1 MPLEPITEVQPPPI
15 SITRKSGSALAFLF
29 LRDTLVVFVPS
40 IVWLVIGVRY
50 HYDPC
55 NNADSPPNLATFL
68 IVTGSIGISLFG
80 FEVLC
85 YTLIMCK
92 CCMGLASALFMIWG
106 IESVLVIP
114 FDLAWAILGQVRIS
128 DDEICKQTNQTL
140 YSTALAADIL
150 LYVWVIIQSNSM
162 STRKKNNDSN
172 RDCLV

>member
-1 MPLEPITEVQPPPI
+1 
-15 SITRKSGSALAFLF
+15 
-29 LRDTLVVFVPS
+29 
-40 IVWLVIGVRY
+40 
-50 HYDPC
+50 
-55 NNADSPPNLATFL
+55 
-68 IVTGSIGISLFG
+68 
-80 FEVLC
+80 
-85 YTLIMCK
+85 
-92 CCMGLASALFMIWG
+92 MGLASALFMIWG